1 MLLALSAISFAPRP
15 PVAARL
21 PSGAA
26 LPKLIVFD
34 LDNTLWTPELYQV
47 ARRVKAA
54 PVAGRDVKL
63 FPAAAAALH
72 EIDTCDRWEGTQI
85 AVASRTNQGDWARTL
100 LDAFEVPG
108 DPSRRLA
115 DLVAYQ
121 EIYTGNKRAHFE
133 SLRRRSGLP
142 FGSMLFFDDARGGR
156 FGNCEPVARMGV
168 LSAHCPSGLTDGVW
182 AHAVRSYAA
191 LAADEAWMGMVVPAS
206 GGAPESPDEASASA
220 SAAAREESNGG
231 PHDATV
237 VRWLEGKSFGFVRR
251 VSGGG
256 DLFVHASALPPGAP
270 TPQKGDAVSVL
281 VGVDRGG
288 RVACTSVTPTGGPG
302 PSEGARRR
310 TRSSVGPRRFIC
322 ESEQGRRTSR
332 RSTPLD
338 GCQQTTSAGRTP
350 SVLTPPPPRRRVDHA
365 ALLLDEYALRGTG
378 RSWAQDARDAQRHD
392 V

>member
-1 MLLALSAISFAPRP
+1 MLLAPSAFSFAPRP

-21 PSGAA
+21 PAGAA

-47 ARRVKAA
+47 AKRVKAA

-220 SAAAREESNGG
+220 SAAAREESTGG

-237 VRWLEGKSFGFVRR
+237 VRWIEGKSFGFVRR

-256 DLFVHASALPPGAP
+256 DLFAHASALPPGAP
-270 TPQKGDAVSVL
+270 TPQKGDAVSVV

-288 RVACTSVTPTGGPG
+288 RVACTSVTPKGGPG
-302 PSEGARRR
+302 PSEGGSITLPCFSMNMPFAGLVAHGRKTLE
-310 TRSSVGPRRFIC
+310 TRNGTMFERATGPR
-322 ESEQGRRTSR
+322 
-332 RSTPLD
+332 
-338 GCQQTTSAGRTP
+338 
-350 SVLTPPPPRRRVDHA
+350 V
-365 ALLLDEYALRGTG
+365 
-378 RSWAQDARDAQRHD
+378 
-392 V
+392 

>member
-21 PSGAA
+21 PAGAA

-168 LSAHCPSGLTDGVW
+168 LSAG
-182 AHAVRSYAA
+182 
-191 LAADEAWMGMVVPAS
+191 
-206 GGAPESPDEASASA
+206 SPMH
-220 SAAAREESNGG
+220 RI
-231 PHDATV
+231 
-237 VRWLEGKSFGFVRR
+237 
-251 VSGGG
+251 
-256 DLFVHASALPPGAP
+256 
-270 TPQKGDAVSVL
+270 
-281 VGVDRGG
+281 RGQH
-288 RVACTSVTPTGGPG
+288 
-302 PSEGARRR
+302 RRR
-310 TRSSVGPRRFIC
+310 
-322 ESEQGRRTSR
+322 
-332 RSTPLD
+332 
-338 GCQQTTSAGRTP
+338 
-350 SVLTPPPPRRRVDHA
+350 
-365 ALLLDEYALRGTG
+365 
-378 RSWAQDARDAQRHD
+378 
-392 V
+392 

>member
-1 MLLALSAISFAPRP
+1 MLLAPSAISFAPRP

-21 PSGAA
+21 PAGAA

-108 DPSRRLA
+108 DPSRRLS

-256 DLFVHASALPPGAP
+256 EMANGEKKDLFAHASALPPGAP

-302 PSEGARRR
+302 PSEGAR
-310 TRSSVGPRRFIC
+310 GDAPAA
-322 ESEQGRRTSR
+322 QLGRGDSYVKASR
-332 RSTPLD
+332 GAALH
-338 GCQQTTSAGRTP
+338 AGRHP
-350 SVLTPPPPRRRVDHA
+350 
-365 ALLLDEYALRGTG
+365 
-378 RSWAQDARDAQRHD
+378 
-392 V
+392 